1 MSEAALPHSSAV
13 FIIMEAQLD
22 RLNEM
27 MKYYSEMVN
36 SGEIITTEEL
46 IIINDGFNR
55 ATRAMVI
62 LNDTM
67 AKRNI

>member
-13 FIIMEAQLD
+13 FIIMED